1 MYYETA
7 IGGGTSAPA
16 INNGEIRLYQN
27 SSGTGGGTITISAVE
42 GLELVSVEIG
52 SSMATSIA
60 YTLNGSTDKSETE
73 SLAADG
79 TFLVSDINAQS
90 ITFYCM
96 GTESSSRLYVN
107 YLKATY
113 KPIVSTQVIKP
124 VLSPED
130 GTTFTESL
138 TVTASCATAGATIY
152 YTTNGDT
159 PTTGSDVF
167 PTNGL
172 PITETTTIKAMAAN
186 GKLENSEVVTATYE
200 KKVMQ
205 GVADE
210 LTADD
215 FTATSNSYKDF
226 DNVAKPSGAVYAGN
240 SATSYGAIQLRSDK
254 NSAGV
259 VTTQSGGQRVA
270 SVEVEWNSSTGSSR
284 VLSIYGSTTAYA
296 AASDLYGTSQGELLG
311 ELKKGETTLT
321 IEGNYPYIGLRSKSG
336 AMYLDKVTIVWE
348 TEGEATQ
355 VSAPKFEPASGTI
368 FTESLT
374 VTASCD
380 TEGATIYY
388 TTNGDTP
395 TTESEELTAD
405 GVTIN
410 ETTTIKA
417 MAAMADGSL
426 DPSTVVEATYTK
438 VVPIANLAELKKQE
452 LGEYT
457 VRLNNAVVT
466 YAEARKA
473 YIQDETAGLYIY
485 GDNTL
490 KAGTS
495 LNGIV
500 TAELDL
506 YNGLYELKVYGGEF
520 DNVDVTEGVEI
531 PVTTVTLEELATNF
545 AQYESMRV
553 KVENATV
560 NSAFANQN
568 GKIEQNGTT
577 MVLRAANGNIQV
589 NAQAVVDIVGY
600 PGMYNTTQQLNVITQ
615 EDITELQGGK
625 VTATLS
631 FAQEAYSVNLDE
643 SITIAAATNSTS
655 AIKYTSGNPA
665 IATVDE
671 TTGKVTGVSAGST
684 TITASVEENE
694 EYTSA
699 TASYTITVIDPST
712 QPEAMAIVA
721 EKEGEYYAMTTNMN
735 SSRNKFIGSVVS
747 VINGKVVDMTG
758 NNNMRWYV
766 NEDEATIQS
775 AVDSRYVVFTDA
787 TETNVSLQENKKSW
801 VIVDGKWATSS
812 DGTRSLQ
819 FNKSDYDYFGSYMTE
834 LPIEFMPIVNG
845 YIREGL
851 VANDYYGTICLPYA
865 VAAEDFAGAEFFS
878 IAGKKVGEDGQPTAL
893 VLEEVTE
900 LEAGVPYI
908 FSATSEKL
916 VAAYSGEAA
925 ETAGSANGL
934 VGSFEGMDVATGMY
948 LINDENKVQQC
959 GTGCSISTNR
969 AYINM
974 ELVPVYTEAAGA
986 NVRMLW
992 FDGVET
998 GIDGVTAED
1007 GDQLVDVY
1015 TVGGVK
1021 VREQVRAAEAT
1032 QGLQGGIYIVNGKK
1046 VAVK

>member
-1 MYYETA
+1 MSYFTKFKWGGAFLTFFILWLFSSSAWAQENVLLEEDFSGITSGDNTSSNGANSRWNGNENFPTVVNAYQAGGAVKLGTGSKTGSLTTKELDLSGNGGTFQVRFSVKGWSRVEGDIEVSLDGGSTQTVEYSATMSDEFETVELTFT
-7 IGGGTSAPA
+7 GGTSAST
-16 INNGEIRLYQN
+16 L
-27 SSGTGGGTITISAVE
+27 TF
-42 GLELVSVEIG
+42 
-52 SSMATSIA
+52 ATTAKRA
-60 YTLNGSTDKSETE
+60 YLD
-73 SLAADG
+73 
-79 TFLVSDINAQS
+79 DIKIYYGQS
-90 ITFYCM
+90 IT
-96 GTESSSRLYVN
+96 SQ
-107 YLKATY
+107 
-113 KPIVSTQVIKP
+113 VSTPKFE
-124 VLSPED
+124 PED

-138 TVTASCATAGATIY
+138 TVTASCAT
-152 YTTNGDT
+152 
-159 PTTGSDVF
+159 
-167 PTNGL
+167 
-172 PITETTTIKAMAAN
+172 
-186 GKLENSEVVTATYE
+186 
-200 KKVMQ
+200 
-205 GVADE
+205 
-210 LTADD
+210 
-215 FTATSNSYKDF
+215 
-226 DNVAKPSGAVYAGN
+226 
-240 SATSYGAIQLRSDK
+240 
-254 NSAGV
+254 
-259 VTTQSGGQRVA
+259 
-270 SVEVEWNSSTGSSR
+270 
-284 VLSIYGSTTAYA
+284 
-296 AASDLYGTSQGELLG
+296 
-311 ELKKGETTLT
+311 
-321 IEGNYPYIGLRSKSG
+321 
-336 AMYLDKVTIVWE
+336 
-348 TEGEATQ
+348 
-355 VSAPKFEPASGTI
+355 
-368 FTESLT
+368 
-374 VTASCD
+374 
-380 TEGATIYY
+380 EGATIYY
-388 TTNGDTP
+388 TTNGDIP
-395 TTESEELTAD
+395 TTGSYVFPENGL
-405 GVTIN
+405 TIN
-410 ETTTIKA
+410 ETTTIKAMAA

-457 VRLNNAVVT
+457 VLLNNAVVT

-473 YIQDETAGLYIY
+473 YIQDEKAGLYIY

-531 PVTTVTLEELATNF
+531 PVKTVTLEELAANF
-545 AQYESMRV
+545 AEYESMRV

-560 NSAFANQN
+560 TSAFANQN
-568 GKIEQNGTT
+568 GEIKQNGTT
-577 MVLRAANGNIQV
+577 MALRAANKNIQV
-589 NAQAVVDIVGY
+589 NAQAVVNIVGY
-600 PGMYNTTQQLNVITQ
+600 PGMFYETQQLNVITQ
-615 EDITELQGGK
+615 EDITELQDGK

-631 FAQEAYSVNLDE
+631 FAQEAYSVNLNE
-643 SITIAAATNSTS
+643 SITIAAETNSSS
-655 AIKYTSGNPA
+655 AIKYTSEDPA
-665 IATVDE
+665 IARVDE
-671 TTGKVTGVSAGST
+671 TTGEVTGVSAGST
-684 TITASVEENE
+684 TITASVAENE

-766 NEDEATIQS
+766 NEEEATIQS

-787 TETNVSLQENKKSW
+787 NETNVSLQENKKSW
-801 VIVDGKWATSS
+801 VIVDGKWATNSK
-812 DGTRSLQ
+812 GTRSLQ
-819 FNKSDYDYFGSYMTE
+819 FNKDNNVNYFGSYMTE

-934 VGSFEGMDVATGMY
+934 VGSFEEMNVAQGMY

-974 ELVPVYTEAAGA
+974 KLVPVYTEAAGA

>member
-1 MYYETA
+1 MKFSDYDEGVQYAVDEPHVINESLTLYTTQCHFTTQLRVYDSNSHDGYFYSSILLGNIKSIAFNAGNNAGTVEVYGGVDGQDWALVESFQTKSAYADYEVNFANVTY
-7 IGGGTSAPA
+7 
-16 INNGEIRLYQN
+16 NCFKVEV
-27 SSGTGGGTITISAVE
+27 TGGKQVRFQS
-42 GLELVSVEIG
+42 LVL
-52 SSMATSIA
+52 
-60 YTLNGSTDKSETE
+60 TLDENKVASP
-73 SLAADG
+73 
-79 TFLVSDINAQS
+79 TFIPSN
-90 ITFYCM
+90 
-96 GTESSSRLYVN
+96 
-107 YLKATY
+107 
-113 KPIVSTQVIKP
+113 
-124 VLSPED
+124 

-138 TVTASCATAGATIY
+138 TVTASCATEGATIY
-152 YTTNGDT
+152 YTTNGDI
-159 PTTGSDVF
+159 PTTGSYVF
-167 PTNGL
+167 PENGL
-172 PITETTTIKAMAAN
+172 TITETTTIKAMATN
-186 GKLENSEVVTATYE
+186 GELENSEVVEATYT
-200 KKVMQ
+200 KVSEQ
-205 GVADE
+205 GVVEVDLSSKGYGNGTTITEVKEGAIT
-210 LTADD
+210 L
-215 FTATSNSYKDF
+215 SF
-226 DNVAKPSGAVYAGN
+226 DNNGGTPSAYYDTGTAVRLYGRNSLTVSAPNVITEVAFTY
-240 SATSYGAIQLRSDK
+240 
-254 NSAGV
+254 
-259 VTTQSGGQRVA
+259 SGGNENKPENNPATIGSYANDTWTGSAQG
-270 SVEVEWNSSTGSSR
+270 SVVFTNPNSSGHWRIQKVR
-284 VLSIYGSTTAYA
+284 VTYEVS
-296 AASDLYGTSQGELLG
+296 
-311 ELKKGETTLT
+311 
-321 IEGNYPYIGLRSKSG
+321 
-336 AMYLDKVTIVWE
+336 
-348 TEGEATQ
+348 ATQ
-355 VSAPKFEPASGTI
+355 VSAPKFEPASGTT

-374 VTASCD
+374 VTASCA
-380 TEGATIYY
+380 TEDAIIYY
-388 TTNGDTP
+388 TTNDDIL
-395 TTESEELTAD
+395 TTESDVLTAD

-417 MAAMADGSL
+417 MAVMADGSL

-457 VRLNNAVVT
+457 VQLNDAVVT
-466 YAEARKA
+466 YAEAHKA

-485 GDNTL
+485 GNNTL

-500 TAELDL
+500 TAELSL
-506 YNGLYELKVYGGEF
+506 YNGLYELMVNGGEF
-520 DNVDVTEGVEI
+520 DNVDVTEGVKI
-531 PVTTVTLEELATNF
+531 PVTTVTLEELAANF
-545 AQYESMRV
+545 AEYESMRV

-560 NSAFANQN
+560 TSAFANQN

-577 MVLRAANGNIQV
+577 MALRAANGNIQV

-615 EDITELQGGK
+615 EDITKLQGGK
-625 VTATLS
+625 VTPTLS

-643 SITIAAATNSTS
+643 PITIAAATNST
-655 AIKYTSGNPA
+655 ADIKYTSGNPA

-671 TTGKVTGVSAGST
+671 TTGEVTGVSAGST
-684 TITASVEENE
+684 TITASVAENE

-787 TETNVSLQENKKSW
+787 NETNVSLQEDKESW

-819 FNKSDYDYFGSYMTE
+819 FNKDNNVNYFGSYMTE

-900 LEAGVPYI
+900 LKAGVPYI

-925 ETAGSANGL
+925 KTAGSANGL
-934 VGSFEGMDVATGMY
+934 VGSFEGKNVAQGMY

-974 ELVPVYTEAAGA
+974 KLVPVYTEAAGA